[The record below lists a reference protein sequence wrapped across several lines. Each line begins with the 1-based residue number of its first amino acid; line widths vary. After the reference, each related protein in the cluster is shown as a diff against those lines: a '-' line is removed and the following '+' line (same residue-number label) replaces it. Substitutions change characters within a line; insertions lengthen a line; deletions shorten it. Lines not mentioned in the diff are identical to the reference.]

1 MQKLRHKMWDKLEDK
16 ENKLREIN
24 EKIPNLE
31 KVILET
37 TLEQHDLNAKLTAA
51 TTCRSIGPTKDG
63 ELECSKPGSHSL
75 FTGLGNLFLG
85 SDAGSSLNFL
95 MFSYVP
101 IDAAFV
107 GSLLIAIVG
116 ACYGSWVYMMVC
128 NNKAK
133 KE

>member
-1 MQKLRHKMWDKLEDK
+1 MFEKQ
-16 ENKLREIN
+16 IN
-24 EKIPNLE
+24 NKIPELE
-31 KVILET
+31 RVILET
-37 TLEQHDLNAKLTAA
+37 TLEHHDLNSKLNAA
-51 TTCRSIGPTKDG
+51 TTCRSIAPTKNG

-107 GSLLIAIVG
+107 GSILIAVVG
-116 ACYGSWVYMMVC
+116 AAYGAWVYMIVC
-128 NNKAK
+128 NGKVK